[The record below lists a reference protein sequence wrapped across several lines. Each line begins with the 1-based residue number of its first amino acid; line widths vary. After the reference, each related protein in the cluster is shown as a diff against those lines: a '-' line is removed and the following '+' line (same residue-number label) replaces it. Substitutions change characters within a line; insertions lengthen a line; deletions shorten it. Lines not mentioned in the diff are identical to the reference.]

1 MKETL
6 KKLEDVA
13 QQAFEDY
20 KAAESKTDK
29 TQLLHVALKAL
40 KVRHNLLKGG
50 GFLPDNTG
58 H

>member
-1 MKETL
+1 MEKTI

-20 KAAESKTDK
+20 KAAESKTYK
-29 TQLLHVALKAL
+29 TQLLHVAIKAL
-40 KVRHNLLKGG
+40 KVRHDLLKGG
-50 GFLPDNTG
+50 GFLPDDTG